1 MKFIFQFRLEVFIT
15 AMLGGHSP
23 PDSACLLMRACIY
36 LKIKQTEAVNK
47 NNKNL
52 N

>member
-1 MKFIFQFRLEVFIT
+1 MTV
-15 AMLGGHSP
+15 MLGGHSP
-23 PDSACLLMRACIY
+23 PDSARLLMRACIY

-47 NNKNL
+47 NNENL